1 MAKNY
6 RGDTLPI
13 VASYDGYTFQ
23 KGDMVTAGIL
33 QLNEDTEEYEV
44 LQEVSV
50 VVSAEAEEV
59 QLEFSREK
67 MHDIS
72 GDIVIEVRTVTAG
85 DVEMTIQK
93 NLSLGKD
100 GLR

>member
-44 LQEVSV
+44 LKEVSLI
-50 VVSAEAEEV
+50 VSQEAEEV
-59 QLEFSREK
+59 QLEFSREN

-72 GDIVIEVRTVTAG
+72 GDVVIEVRTVTAG
-85 DVEMTIQK
+85 NVEMTIQK

>member
-13 VASYDGYTFQ
+13 VVSYDGYTFK
-23 KGDMVTAGIL
+23 KGDVVTAGIL
-33 QLNEDTEEYEV
+33 QLNDDEEYEV
-44 LQEVSV
+44 LKEVSV
-50 VVSAEAEEV
+50 TVPSEAEEV
-59 QLEFSREK
+59 QLEFSRED
-67 MHDIS
+67 MYEIS
-72 GDIVIEVRTVTAG
+72 GDVVLEVRTVTVG

>member
-6 RGDTLPI
+6 RGDTLP
-13 VASYDGYTFQ
+13 VVVSYDGYTFQ
-23 KGDMVTAGIL
+23 KDDVVTAGIL
-33 QLNEDTEEYEV
+33 QLNDNGEYDV
-44 LQEVSV
+44 LKEVSLTV
-50 VVSAEAEEV
+50 TGEADEA
-59 QLEFSREK
+59 QLEFSRED

-72 GDIVIEVRTVTAG
+72 GDVVLEVRTVTASN
-85 DVEMTIQK
+85 VEMTIQK

>member
-23 KGDMVTAGIL
+23 KSDTVTAGIL

-44 LQEVSV
+44 LKEVSV
-50 VVSAEAEEV
+50 VVPSEAEEV
-59 QLEFSREK
+59 QLEFSRED
-67 MHDIS
+67 MYNIS
-72 GDIVIEVRTVTAG
+72 GDVVIEVRTVTAG

>member
-13 VASYDGYTFQ
+13 VVSYDGYTFK
-23 KGDMVTAGIL
+23 KGDVVTAGIL
-33 QLNEDTEEYEV
+33 QLKDDEEYEV
-44 LQEVSV
+44 LKEVSV
-50 VVSAEAEEV
+50 TVPSEAEEV
-59 QLEFSREK
+59 QLEFSRED
-67 MHDIS
+67 MYEIS
-72 GDIVIEVRTVTAG
+72 GDVVLEVRTVTAG

>member
-44 LQEVSV
+44 LKEVSLI
-50 VVSAEAEEV
+50 VSSEAEEV
-59 QLEFSREK
+59 QLEFSREN

-72 GDIVIEVRTVTAG
+72 GDVVIEVRTVTAG
-85 DVEMTIQK
+85 NVEMTIQK

>member
-6 RGDTLPI
+6 RGDTLP
-13 VASYDGYTFQ
+13 VVVSYEGYTFK
-23 KGDMVTAGIL
+23 KGDVITAGIL
-33 QLNEDTEEYEV
+33 QLNENTAEYDVLKEV
-44 LQEVSV
+44 RLEVTG
-50 VVSAEAEEV
+50 EADEA
-59 QLEFSREK
+59 QLEFSRED

-72 GDIVIEVRTVTAG
+72 GDVVLEVRTVTAG
-85 DVEMTIQK
+85 GVEMTIQK

>member
-44 LQEVSV
+44 LQEVSLV
-50 VVSAEAEEV
+50 VPAEAEEI
-59 QLEFSREK
+59 QLEFSREE

-72 GDIVIEVRTVTAG
+72 GDVVIEVRTVTAG

>member
-6 RGDTLPI
+6 RGDTLP
-13 VASYDGYTFQ
+13 VTVSYDGYTFK
-23 KGDMVTAGIL
+23 KGDVVTAGIL
-33 QLNEDTEEYEV
+33 QLNESTAEYDV
-44 LQEVSV
+44 LKEVSLTV
-50 VVSAEAEEV
+50 TGEADEV
-59 QLEFSREK
+59 QLEFSRED

-72 GDIVIEVRTVTAG
+72 GDVVLEVRTVTNAN
-85 DVEMTIQK
+85 VEMTIQK

>member
-23 KGDMVTAGIL
+23 EGDTVTAGIL

-44 LQEVSV
+44 LKEVSLV
-50 VVSAEAEEV
+50 VPASVEEV
-59 QLEFSREK
+59 QLEFSRED
-67 MHDIS
+67 MYDIS
-72 GDIVIEVRTVTAG
+72 GDVVIEVRTVTVSG
-85 DVEMTIQK
+85 VEMTIQK
-93 NLSLGKD
+93 NLSLERD

>member
-23 KGDMVTAGIL
+23 KGDTVTAGIL

-44 LQEVSV
+44 LKKVSLIV
-50 VVSAEAEEV
+50 PSEAEEV
-59 QLEFSREK
+59 QLEFSRED
-67 MHDIS
+67 MYDIS
-72 GDIVIEVRTVTAG
+72 GDVVIEVRTVTAG
-85 DVEMTIQK
+85 NVEMTIQK
-93 NLSLGKD
+93 DLSLGKD

>member
-6 RGDTLPI
+6 RGDTLP
-13 VASYDGYTFQ
+13 VVVSYDGYTFQ
-23 KGDMVTAGIL
+23 RGDVVTAGIL
-33 QLNEDTEEYEV
+33 QLNDNGEYDV
-44 LQEVSV
+44 LKEVSLTV
-50 VVSAEAEEV
+50 TGEADEA
-59 QLEFSREK
+59 QLEFSRED

-72 GDIVIEVRTVTAG
+72 GDVVLEVRTVTASN
-85 DVEMTIQK
+85 VEMTIQK

>member
-23 KGDMVTAGIL
+23 KGDTVTAGIL
-33 QLNEDTEEYEV
+33 RSNEDTEEYDV
-44 LQEVSV
+44 LKEVSV
-50 VVSAEAEEV
+50 VVQSEAEEV
-59 QLEFSREK
+59 QLEFSRED
-67 MHDIS
+67 MYDIS
-72 GDIVIEVRTVTAG
+72 GDIVIEIRTVTAG
-85 DVEMTIQK
+85 GVEMTIQK

>member
-13 VASYDGYTFQ
+13 VVSYDGYTFK
-23 KGDMVTAGIL
+23 KGDVVTAGIL
-33 QLNEDTEEYEV
+33 QLNDDEEYEV
-44 LQEVSV
+44 LKEVSV
-50 VVSAEAEEV
+50 TVPSEAEEV
-59 QLEFSREK
+59 QLEFSRED
-67 MHDIS
+67 MYEIS
-72 GDIVIEVRTVTAG
+72 GEVVLEVRTVTIA